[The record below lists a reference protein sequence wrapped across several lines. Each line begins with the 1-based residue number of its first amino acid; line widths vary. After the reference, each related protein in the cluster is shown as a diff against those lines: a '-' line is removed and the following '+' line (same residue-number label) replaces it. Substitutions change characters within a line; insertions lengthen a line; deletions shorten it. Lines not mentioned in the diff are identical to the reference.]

1 MLPYML
7 QLITRN
13 TNRMATTIII
23 GVLTGLLLYCTF
35 SIRNGGQP
43 VREKQPEKSETYL
56 PSTTTYDKMLTLSNS
71 HDIYAQT
78 SERHTAATHFAR
90 GGRKAGAAVGR

>member
-1 MLPYML
+1 MRQGGEKKSGNYRKKQRIRRGMLPYML

-13 TNRMATTIII
+13 ANKIATTIII

-43 VREKQPEKSETYL
+43 VRKKQPGKSEAYL
-56 PSTTTYDKMLTLSNS
+56 PPTTAYDKMLTLSNS
-71 HDIYAQT
+71 HDIYA
-78 SERHTAATHFAR
+78 
-90 GGRKAGAAVGR
+90 

>member
-1 MLPYML
+1 ML

-35 SIRNGGQP
+35 SIRNGRQP
-43 VREKQPEKSETYL
+43 VREKQPEKSGAYL
-56 PSTTTYDKMLTLSNS
+56 PPTTAYDKMLTLSNS
-71 HDIYAQT
+71 HDIYA
-78 SERHTAATHFAR
+78 
-90 GGRKAGAAVGR
+90 

>member
-43 VREKQPEKSETYL
+43 VRKKQPEKSETYL
-56 PSTTTYDKMLTLSNS
+56 PPATAYDKMLTLSNS
-71 HDIYAQT
+71 HDIYA
-78 SERHTAATHFAR
+78 
-90 GGRKAGAAVGR
+90 